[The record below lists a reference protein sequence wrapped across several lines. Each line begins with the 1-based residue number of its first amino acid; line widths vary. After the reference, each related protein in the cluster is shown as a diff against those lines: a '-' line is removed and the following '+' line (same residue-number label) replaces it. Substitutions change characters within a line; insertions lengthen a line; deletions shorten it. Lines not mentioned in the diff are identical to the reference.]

1 MNKRQ
6 AALPFI
12 FVTLLIDIIGIGLII
27 PILPKLIEQFAGGD
41 PSSASL
47 TFGLLGALYALMQ
60 FIFAPVLGSLS
71 DRYGRRPVILI
82 SLLGLGLD
90 YILLA
95 TAQSLPLFFIGR
107 TIAGITGAS
116 ITAAS
121 AYIADVSPPEKRA
134 QNFGLIGAAFG
145 LGFILGPALGGLLGG
160 VGLRV
165 PFMVAAGLTLL
176 NFLYG
181 LFVLPESLKPEN
193 RRAFSW
199 SRANPV
205 GSLLSLGRYP
215 VVLSL
220 AGSIFLNNL
229 AQNGLQSIWVLYTGY
244 RYGWTVTQTGISLA
258 VVGLTAA
265 IVQGGLVRVLIP
277 KLGEKRSIIIGQA
290 ISAVAFLLYGLAPE
304 GWMLYVI
311 LTFGSLGGIGG
322 PATQGMISRGV
333 ADNEQGAVQGS
344 LSSLTSLT
352 GILGPLIATAA
363 FGYFTSPKAPVQIPG
378 IAFFLGSAFIVIALL
393 IALRAFQNPAFS
405 RTTNAVK
412 LEPAPVGSRD

>member
-27 PILPKLIEQFAGGD
+27 PILPKLIEQFAGGNA
-41 PSSASL
+41 SSASF
-47 TFGLLGALYALMQ
+47 TYGLLGALYALMQ

-193 RRAFSW
+193 RRNFSW
-199 SRANPV
+199 ARANPV
-205 GSLLSLGRYP
+205 GSLLSLSRYP

-229 AQNGLQSIWVLYTGY
+229 AQNALQSTWVLYTGY

-277 KLGEKRSIIIGQA
+277 KLGEKRAIIIGQA
-290 ISAVAFLLYGLAPE
+290 ISAVAFLFYGLAPE

-311 LTFGSLGGIGG
+311 LFFGSLGGIGG
-322 PATQGMISRGV
+322 PATQGMISRSV
-333 ADNEQGAVQGS
+333 EANEQGAVQGS

-378 IAFFLGSAFIVIALL
+378 IAFFIGCAFIVIALL
-393 IALRAFQNPAFS
+393 VALRAFQNPAFS
-405 RTTNAVK
+405 RPANAVK
-412 LEPAPVGSRD
+412 LESSPVGLKD